1 MRKVIFLYPVLLL
14 FIFQLS
20 VYAQIDPDTAPKA
33 SIDRFSM
40 EAGHLFVRDGSN
52 GLPGPNVPVN
62 FDEPPFITGGLG
74 PNGELSTY
82 YNFDVQP
89 TEPAPIYVLF
99 KDGEQMPVAGQLN
112 IVDVIPGDKGYND
125 FWLVNKVTVPQN
137 YVANTLV
144 NAEQVL
150 NSGYSIEQ
158 TNVVV
163 NCPIVP
169 DSSTAMLR
177 YNPNEDPGLTRG
189 WYDSTVV
196 YYFNFSEASI
206 TTDNSGMVPTSPI
219 YVSFNI
225 NPGQPGGGPPSGFKD
240 DGTGLTHNVPA
251 TLPGDTIYSP
261 LWFVN
266 IYDNTDF
273 DMVHDLTSAQAAN
286 ILVFGAAIVNC
297 PIVKVS
303 PATGIEEEHVQPS
316 SYELSQNYPNPFN
329 PTTTIGYKIP
339 ESELVTLKVYNIL
352 GKEVAT
358 LVNEVKP
365 AGEYEIKFGSSS
377 LVSGVY
383 YYQLKAGN
391 LVETK
396 KMILLK

>member
-1 MRKVIFLYPVLLL
+1 M
-14 FIFQLS
+14 
-20 VYAQIDPDTAPKA
+20 
-33 SIDRFSM
+33 
-40 EAGHLFVRDGSN
+40 
-52 GLPGPNVPVN
+52 
-62 FDEPPFITGGLG
+62 
-74 PNGELSTY
+74 
-82 YNFDVQP
+82 
-89 TEPAPIYVLF
+89 
-99 KDGEQMPVAGQLN
+99 
-112 IVDVIPGDKGYND
+112 
-125 FWLVNKVTVPQN
+125 
-137 YVANTLV
+137 
-144 NAEQVL
+144 
-150 NSGYSIEQ
+150 
-158 TNVVV
+158 
-163 NCPIVP
+163 
-169 DSSTAMLR
+169 
-177 YNPNEDPGLTRG
+177 
-189 WYDSTVV
+189 
-196 YYFNFSEASI
+196 
-206 TTDNSGMVPTSPI
+206 
-219 YVSFNI
+219 
-225 NPGQPGGGPPSGFKD
+225 D

-251 TLPGDTIYSP
+251 TLPGDTLYSP

-303 PATGIEEEHVQPS
+303 PATGVEEEHVQPS

-339 ESELVTLKVYNIL
+339 ECELVTLKVYNIL

>member
-82 YNFDVQP
+82 YNFDVQL

-144 NAEQVL
+144 NAE
-150 NSGYSIEQ
+150 
-158 TNVVV
+158 
-163 NCPIVP
+163 
-169 DSSTAMLR
+169 
-177 YNPNEDPGLTRG
+177 
-189 WYDSTVV
+189 
-196 YYFNFSEASI
+196 
-206 TTDNSGMVPTSPI
+206 
-219 YVSFNI
+219 
-225 NPGQPGGGPPSGFKD
+225 
-240 DGTGLTHNVPA
+240 
-251 TLPGDTIYSP
+251 
-261 LWFVN
+261 
-266 IYDNTDF
+266 
-273 DMVHDLTSAQAAN
+273 
-286 ILVFGAAIVNC
+286 
-297 PIVKVS
+297 
-303 PATGIEEEHVQPS
+303 
-316 SYELSQNYPNPFN
+316 
-329 PTTTIGYKIP
+329 
-339 ESELVTLKVYNIL
+339 
-352 GKEVAT
+352 
-358 LVNEVKP
+358 
-365 AGEYEIKFGSSS
+365 
-377 LVSGVY
+377 
-383 YYQLKAGN
+383 
-391 LVETK
+391 
-396 KMILLK
+396 